1 MREIDEC
8 KAEVFRRSEKR
19 IKERKK
25 KRNHILSLCIP
36 LCLVVTVWSVMIMP
50 AMMPKKAVKNVAEVV
65 IEDCTTSNSY
75 VCPYTEVMIRNADS
89 SNVGSQSVTDKVKVA
104 RIFETISALNE
115 SADGGLT
122 ADEDAADQ
130 NESTKNLTG
139 YIITFVTED
148 GSEKVYALDNNELFN
163 VDENTRIILT
173 DSQLEELSALL
184 GITD

>member
-1 MREIDEC
+1 
-8 KAEVFRRSEKR
+8 
-19 IKERKK
+19 
-25 KRNHILSLCIP
+25 
-36 LCLVVTVWSVMIMP
+36 
-50 AMMPKKAVKNVAEVV
+50 
-65 IEDCTTSNSY
+65 
-75 VCPYTEVMIRNADS
+75 MIRNADS

-104 RIFETISALNE
+104 RIFETISALDD
-115 SADGGLT
+115 SAGGGLT
-122 ADEDAADQ
+122 ADEDAPNQ

-173 DSQLEELSALL
+173 DSQLEELSALS